1 MNLRVVTVDTKEVTR
16 KLLCGLWI
24 LICPQTSRFTSV
36 QWSVPERDKR
46 FVVNI
51 DTTRF
56 GAVEI
61 EKEDILQF
69 EAGLIG
75 FCDSKDWVILADAEN
90 PAVAWIQSLQDCSLA
105 LAVVSPR
112 RFIPN
117 YQVRLTV
124 SELSPIHL
132 TDVDQ
137 AFVLCVVSRN
147 DNRLTMNLRAPV
159 IINLDQKIGAQIM
172 TSDDQ
177 PLQYP
182 FANLSSNLRQSA

>member
-1 MNLRVVTVDTKEVTR
+1 MN
-16 KLLCGLWI
+16 I
-24 LICPQTSRFTSV
+24 S
-36 QWSVPERDKR
+36 
-46 FVVNI
+46 
-51 DTTRF
+51 TTRF
-56 GAVEI
+56 GNVDI
-61 EKEDILQF
+61 ETDDVLMF
-69 EAGLIG
+69 ESGLIG
-75 FCDSKDWVILADAEN
+75 FSEAKQWVILADTEN
-90 PAVAWIQSLQDCSLA
+90 PAVAWLQSLHDPGLA

-117 YQVRLTV
+117 YQVRLTPT
-124 SELSPIHL
+124 ELEPICL

-182 FANLSSNLRQSA
+182 FANLSANLRQSA